1 MNFSSVMEEAEG
13 RHYEVRF
20 SSTQRWAV
28 AAIVLLA
35 LAIAYLACE
44 VVITVPSVVEPRL
57 TGVAW
62 GGQVVPLEALWPVRC
77 VVLTALVEAFL
88 VVNPMIRTHVT
99 IDRGER
105 DHALSLVRG
114 YRRGGVVALLL
125 GAALAGAAFALGGAD
140 PWLGGMLVPSAAI
153 VSLSGVVALGAAAVG
168 RHHAD

>member
-44 VVITVPSVVEPRL
+44 VVITVLSVVEPRL

-88 VVNPMIRTHVT
+88 VVNLMIRTHVT
-99 IDRGER
+99 IDR
-105 DHALSLVRG
+105 ARG
-114 YRRGGVVALLL
+114 TMRSRSCG
-125 GAALAGAAFALGGAD
+125 
-140 PWLGGMLVPSAAI
+140 AI
-153 VSLSGVVALGAAAVG
+153 VAAGWWPSCWARRLPGQPSLWAARAPG
-168 RHHAD
+168 SAECSCPRPPSWR